1 MEETTFY
8 LNFARKSDNMEY
20 EIDDMEH
27 QVRKVI
33 AQHRETRGFPQL
45 DDYGVSEKEF
55 DDYLFYKQAVI
66 DDVDSLR
73 RKYTV
78 YSVIFIIPFVV
89 ISFYKTS
96 VTNCLI
102 AMGCGLVLCFLYYLL
117 TILIHKIRMS
127 RLNNEAIERYIA
139 DVMKFKE
146 P

>member
-1 MEETTFY
+1 MANY
-8 LNFARKSDNMEY
+8 LNFARKSNKMEY

-27 QVRKVI
+27 QVRKII
-33 AQHRETRGFPQL
+33 AQHRETAGFPQL
-45 DDYGVSEKEF
+45 EDYGVSEEEF

-78 YSVIFIIPFVV
+78 YSVIFILPFVV
-89 ISFYKTS
+89 VAFFKTT

-102 AMGCGLVLCFLYYLL
+102 AMGCGFVLCILYYLL
-117 TILIHKIRMS
+117 TIVVHKIRMS

-139 DVMKFKE
+139 DVMKFKA

>member
-33 AQHRETRGFPQL
+33 AQHRETPGFP
-45 DDYGVSEKEF
+45 EF

-102 AMGCGLVLCFLYYLL
+102 AMGCGLVLCLLYYLL